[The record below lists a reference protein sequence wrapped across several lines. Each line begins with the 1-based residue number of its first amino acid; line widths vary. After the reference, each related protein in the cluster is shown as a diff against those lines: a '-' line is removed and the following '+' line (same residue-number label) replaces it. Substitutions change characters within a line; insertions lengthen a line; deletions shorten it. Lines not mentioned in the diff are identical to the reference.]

1 MKVLIFNPPMLNGV
15 IYMKELGRCGRKSV
29 AGEVWPQTGLAYI
42 AAVLRNNGHEVMFLD
57 AMAIGFDVDQSINKI
72 AEFKPD
78 IAILHTTTPTFMNDT
93 KFLDLIQKRTGA
105 CCGLVGTHPTALP
118 EESLKQ
124 SSADFVVVSEVEI
137 TMKDLCDH
145 FTDDWSTI
153 PGLAYCKDGKIIRTS
168 ERPLFPNLDELP
180 FPARDLMPVDKY
192 IMPFFGESPFVTIV
206 PSRGCPFQCT
216 FCRAGMVWGENA
228 RHRSPDNICDEI
240 EEVITKFGIR
250 NVVMMTDTLTLN
262 MDWVNTLCKRIIDRN
277 IQIKWIGNS
286 RVDTVSL
293 ELLKLMKQSGCQLL
307 SFGLESGNQEIL
319 DTSKKNINLKEAI
332 QGIKWAKEAGIITF
346 GYFIV
351 GLPGETWDTIRET
364 IEFAKEA
371 DPDYANFHVATPFPG
386 TELYEIAKRNNWLI
400 TDDWS
405 QYEEEGSA
413 VMRTEHLMPEDLVKA
428 QKMAMRAFYLRPHK
442 IIHEIKQAFTSPR
455 MFKSKVKAAIH
466 VMAEI

>member
-1 MKVLIFNPPMLNGV
+1 MLNGV

-29 AGEVWPQTGLAYI
+29 AGEVWPQTGLGYI
-42 AAVLRNNGHEVMFLD
+42 AAVLRKGGHEVMFMD
-57 AMAIGFDVDQSINKI
+57 SMAMGFDVGQSIYKI
-72 AEFKPD
+72 AAFKPE
-78 IAILHTTTPTFMNDT
+78 IAILHTTTPTYNNDA
-93 KFLDLIQKRTGA
+93 KVLDLIQKRTGA
-105 CCGLVGTHPTALP
+105 CCGFVGTHPTALP

-124 SSADFVVVSEVEI
+124 SSADFVIVSEVE
-137 TMKDLCDH
+137 TTLLDLCDN
-145 FTDDWSTI
+145 FKGDWSKI
-153 PGLAYCKDGKIIRTS
+153 LGLAYRKDGKILRNG
-168 ERPLFPNLDELP
+168 ERPLFPNLDEFP

-192 IMPFFGESPFVTIV
+192 KMPFFGDEPFITVI

-240 EEVITKFGIR
+240 EEVIAKYGIR
-250 NVVMMTDTLTLN
+250 NVVMMSDTLTLK
-262 MDWVNTLCKRIIDRN
+262 MDWIGALAQRIIDRK
-277 IQIKWIGNS
+277 IKIKWIGNS

-293 ELLKLMKQSGCQLL
+293 ELLKTMGKSGCQLL
-307 SFGLESGNQEIL
+307 SFGMESGNQQIL
-319 DTSKKNINLKEAI
+319 DSSKKHINLKQTV
-332 QGIKWAKEAGIITF
+332 QGIQWAKQAGILTF

-351 GLPGETWDTIRET
+351 GLPGETWDTIKES
-364 IEFAKEA
+364 IAFAKEA
-371 DPDYANFHVATPFPG
+371 DPDYVNFHVATPFPG

-413 VMRTEHLMPEDLVKA
+413 VMRTEHLSPEELVKA
-428 QKMAMRAFYLRPHK
+428 QKMAMRAFYFRPGK
-442 IIHEIKQAFTSPR
+442 VMQELKRAFSSPR